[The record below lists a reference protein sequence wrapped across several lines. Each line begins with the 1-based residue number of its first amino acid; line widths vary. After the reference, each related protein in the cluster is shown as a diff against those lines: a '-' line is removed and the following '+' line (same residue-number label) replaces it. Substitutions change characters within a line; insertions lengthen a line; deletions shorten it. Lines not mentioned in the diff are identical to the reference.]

1 MQNAE
6 VRDWRTG
13 KSLGYTPNDDDKR
26 GLFDF
31 LGLEPL
37 VEAVWEEDGT
47 HIDPFTNQTVEHK
60 KGEHKIDEDGNFYYE
75 TLGGRDASGKSFLKQ
90 WDTLTVDGTFWNK
103 FDPFD
108 SDGVS
113 KSIGGQIAKTAAI
126 MAPLLIPGVNTAYG
140 YLMAGVLLSDA
151 LSTFGKAG
159 TEMLDPNYT
168 NNRLWNAFNMY
179 GAFMRRFDSSASDE
193 NGYFEQ
199 GTNMLSSVA
208 SQLFQ
213 QRAIA
218 QIPKFLKWNKSD
230 TKILKDFINEHGDS
244 YLKKYGKNISK
255 ALADGDISATSL
267 LSEKRLLDNYTV

>member
-1 MQNAE
+1 
-6 VRDWRTG
+6 
-13 KSLGYTPNDDDKR
+13 
-26 GLFDF
+26 
-31 LGLEPL
+31 
-37 VEAVWEEDGT
+37 
-47 HIDPFTNQTVEHK
+47 
-60 KGEHKIDEDGNFYYE
+60 
-75 TLGGRDASGKSFLKQ
+75 
-90 WDTLTVDGTFWNK
+90 
-103 FDPFD
+103 
-108 SDGVS
+108 
-113 KSIGGQIAKTAAI
+113 

-244 YLKKYGKNISK
+244 YLKKYGKIYLK
-255 ALADGDISATSL
+255 H
-267 LSEKRLLDNYTV
+267 